1 VPSVLVA
8 GSGGQGILFI
18 GKLLAQAAMQEGK
31 NVTWFPSYGAEMRGG
46 TANCTVVISEETIGS
61 PVVRNPDILI
71 VLNTPSLERFQER
84 LKPGGTLVLDTSL
97 VKGNIRDDIRVI
109 GVPATEV
116 AVSLGSP
123 RAANMVVLGAVIGGT
138 GIVSESQTIDALRE
152 LTPAKRQ
159 KSLNPNIKA
168 IKEGI
173 ILGDKKS

>member
-1 VPSVLVA
+1 VPSVLIA

-46 TANCTVVISEETIGS
+46 TANCTVVISEEPIGS
-61 PVVRNPDILI
+61 PIVRNPDILI
-71 VLNTPSLERFQER
+71 VLNTPSLDRFQER
-84 LKPGGTLVLDTSL
+84 LKLGGVLLLDTSL

-123 RAANMVVLGAVIGGT
+123 TSANMVILGAVISGT
-138 GIVSESQTIDALRE
+138 RIVSESQTIDALKE

-159 KSLNPNIKA
+159 KGLNSNIKA

-173 ILGDKKS
+173 NLGDKKS